1 MLHPNQ
7 PKHDDDTPILS
18 SVDAPPIAAS
28 DDAICELRKA
38 EPTIAV
44 VGCGYWGA
52 KHIRVACDT
61 RAAKLTM
68 VVDQSLARLEY
79 VQSQYPAVAVSR
91 EFDSVLNNPNI
102 DAVIFATPV
111 STHFDLARSALAAG
125 KHVLVEKPL
134 AMTAAQCRELINVA
148 EVQNRVLMVGH
159 TFEYHPAVEYMRQTI
174 RRGTLGDIYY
184 IDSRRLNLGLYR
196 PDVNVLWDLAPHDL
210 SIIFF
215 LLGDELDNVGAW
227 GCSHVISGVE
237 DVVYA
242 KMGFR
247 SGTTAH
253 LHVSWLDP
261 VKVRRITIVGSEGML
276 VFDDVEPSEKIR
288 MYEKRFR
295 PAVVGDSYADFQS
308 AYHHGDV
315 HIPSISSKE
324 PLKLEI
330 LDFINAIVTGNKPRA
345 DGVSGLRVVEALE
358 AASCHLQTR
367 AGPMRAGEG
376 GPRLPQCVQSME
388 GSGIGA
394 S

>member
-1 MLHPNQ
+1 MLQPN
-7 PKHDDDTPILS
+7 PPHGADDTPILS
-18 SVDAPPIAAS
+18 PADAPPIAAS
-28 DDAICELRKA
+28 DEAICELRRA
-38 EPTIAV
+38 EPTLAV

-61 RAAKLTM
+61 RAARLSM

-79 VQSQYPAVAVSR
+79 VQSQYPAVEVSR
-91 EFDSVLNNPNI
+91 DFDAVLNNPNI

-111 STHFDLARSALAAG
+111 STHFDLARSALEAG

-134 AMTAAQCRELINVA
+134 AMTAAQCRELIDVA
-148 EVQNRVLMVGH
+148 EARKRVLMVGH

-174 RRGTLGDIYY
+174 RRGALGDLYY

-215 LLGDELDNVGAW
+215 LLGDELENIGAW

-288 MYEKRFR
+288 IYEKRFR

-315 HIPSISSKE
+315 HIPSLSTKE

-330 LDFINAIVTGNKPRA
+330 LDFINAIVTGKKPRA

-358 AASCHLQTR
+358 AASHHLR
-367 AGPMRAGEG
+367 KSVGPARNGEG
-376 GPRLPQCVQSME
+376 DHRSRLCVESME
-388 GSGIGA
+388 GSELGA